1 LHSVCDRSFRNLVLA
16 KMTPSGWCNKSRLER
31 RIIKS
36 RSRSK
41 SPVSSKLN
49 SSTLK
54 IQQKNASRKLCTSA
68 RLKLPVFSSPRSCRS
83 SRSPSPKQFSKVIDE
98 TSQQAFNHL
107 LKGSNRKRPHSS
119 FSDNCK
125 KYNLW
130 PFLKEGRVDAVDDIC
145 ASDAKKP
152 LLDKTV
158 QLSGDT
164 VSENGV
170 HPCSLSEVTPSQ
182 LDSAVVAQKD
192 SDPEKPLQ
200 LNSFLATN
208 GTTVSE
214 LVSNCS
220 TSAFTTVTTSV
231 TPAVG
236 VSFATSSAPMPFC
249 FGSTAVSL
257 SSSSNSASIVPFT
270 TSTTIFNSPI
280 ISTNFNFTNSQFP
293 TSGFRFGAS
302 TSLPDSTTASNSILT
317 PNAGCNIGANPTIGT
332 IQNPVFT
339 FGGPSFSASKVPASS
354 RRRRR

>member
-1 LHSVCDRSFRNLVLA
+1 LVLA
-16 KMTPSGWCNKSRLER
+16 KMTPSGCCNKSRLEK

-41 SPVSSKLN
+41 SPASSKLN

-54 IQQKNASRKLCTSA
+54 IQQKNATRKLCTSV

-107 LKGSNRKRPHSS
+107 LKGSSRKRPHQS
-119 FSDNCK
+119 FSDNFK

-130 PFLKEGRVDAVDDIC
+130 PFLKEGRIDIVDDMC
-145 ASDAKKP
+145 ASEAKKP

-158 QLSGDT
+158 KLSGDD
-164 VSENGV
+164 VSENG
-170 HPCSLSEVTPSQ
+170 LSEVKPSQ

-192 SDPEKPLQ
+192 SDPEKPFQ

-214 LVSNCS
+214 QVSNCS

-231 TPAVG
+231 TPSLG
-236 VSFATSSAPMPFC
+236 VLHATSSAPMPFC
-249 FGSTAVSL
+249 FGSAAVSL
-257 SSSSNSASIVPFT
+257 SLSSTSASIVPFT
-270 TSTTIFNSPI
+270 TSTTIFSSPI
-280 ISTNFNFTNSQFP
+280 ISANFNFTNSQFP

-302 TSLPDSTTASNSILT
+302 TSLPNSTTASNSTLT
-317 PNAGCNIGANPTIGT
+317 PNAGCNTGANPTIGT

-339 FGGPSFSASKVPASS
+339 FGGPLFSASKVSTPS

>member
-1 LHSVCDRSFRNLVLA
+1 MKLHSVCGRSFRNLVLA
-16 KMTPSGWCNKSRLER
+16 KMTPSGCCNKSRLEK

-41 SPVSSKLN
+41 SPASSKLN

-54 IQQKNASRKLCTSA
+54 IQQKNATRKLCTSV

-107 LKGSNRKRPHSS
+107 LKGSSRKRPHQS
-119 FSDNCK
+119 FSDNFK

-130 PFLKEGRVDAVDDIC
+130 PFLKEGRIDIVDDMC
-145 ASDAKKP
+145 ASEAKKP
-152 LLDKTV
+152 LLDKT
-158 QLSGDT
+158 
-164 VSENGV
+164 
-170 HPCSLSEVTPSQ
+170 

-192 SDPEKPLQ
+192 SDPEKPFQ

-214 LVSNCS
+214 QVSNCS

-231 TPAVG
+231 TPSLG
-236 VSFATSSAPMPFC
+236 VSHAASSAPMPFC
-249 FGSTAVSL
+249 FGSAAVSL
-257 SSSSNSASIVPFT
+257 SLSSTSASIVPFT
-270 TSTTIFNSPI
+270 TSTTIFSSPI

-302 TSLPDSTTASNSILT
+302 TSLPNSTTASNSTLT
-317 PNAGCNIGANPTIGT
+317 PNAGCNTGANPTIGT

-339 FGGPSFSASKVPASS
+339 FGGPLFSASKVSTPS